1 MADEQ
6 AGGTPAIEGMDGA
19 DASQLAE
26 MVGQVSD
33 EQLAEGMSN
42 PEGRK
47 MVLDEIFK
55 RMSEHVEPSQVEGVD
70 AVVHFVITDKPG
82 GGEDTYE
89 VVIKD
94 GKVEASDEP
103 KAEKPKVTIKAAPV
117 PFLKLVTGQQSG
129 PVMFMTGKL
138 KIDGDLMFA
147 SRMTGFFR
155 IPTASA

>member
-6 AGGTPAIEGMDGA
+6 AGAPAIEGIGEA

-26 MVGQVSD
+26 MVGSVSD

-47 MVLDEIFK
+47 MVLDEIFN
-55 RMSEHVEPSQVEGVD
+55 RMGEHVEPSQIEGID
-70 AVVHFVITDKPG
+70 AVVHFKITDAPG

-89 VVIKD
+89 VVIRD
-94 GKVEASDEP
+94 GSVKVSDQPTTDQP
-103 KAEKPKVTIKAAPV
+103 KTTISAAPV

-138 KIDGDLMFA
+138 KIQGDLMFA

-155 IPTASA
+155 IPSSSA

>member
-1 MADEQ
+1 MADDQ
-6 AGGTPAIEGMDGA
+6 AGAPALDSMDGA
-19 DASQLAE
+19 DASQLAA
-26 MVGQVSD
+26 MVGQVTD

-55 RMSEHVEPSQVEGVD
+55 RMGEHVEPSQIEGVD
-70 AVVHFVITDKPG
+70 AVIHFKITEAPDE
-82 GGEDTYE
+82 GEDTYE
-89 VVIKD
+89 VVIRD
-94 GKVEASDEP
+94 GSVKVSDKP
-103 KAEKPKVTIKAAPV
+103 TVDDPKVTISAAPV

-138 KIDGDLMFA
+138 KIQGDLMFA

-155 IPTASA
+155 IPSTSA